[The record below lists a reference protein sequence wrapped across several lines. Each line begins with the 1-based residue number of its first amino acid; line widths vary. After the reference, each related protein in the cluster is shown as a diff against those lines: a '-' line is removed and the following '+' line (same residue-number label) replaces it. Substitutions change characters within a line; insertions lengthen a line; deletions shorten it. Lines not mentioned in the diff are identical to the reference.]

1 MSTYGRFFQWAS
13 NMFTALKATIYA
25 KQVPTAAKDFAR
37 DAKQQSYSTIILCF
51 TLCSKVTPHYTLN
64 STFFY
69 NTLVRVMTIT
79 RSL

>member
-13 NMFTALKATIYA
+13 NILLHWKLQSMQNKY
-25 KQVPTAAKDFAR
+25 PTAAKYFAR
-37 DAKQQSYSTIILCF
+37 DAKQQYNSTIILCF
-51 TLCSKVTPHYTLN
+51 TLCSKVTPIIHSIPL
-64 STFFY
+64 FFY